1 MKEPAVHKLVIGDV
15 RGRLRGGHERDPL
28 AHDATDN
35 ASEQRVV
42 RAPQD
47 QRVHAR
53 FLQRRQILA
62 RHGLDLLASGHPG
75 LDELDKSGTRLL
87 ADRQPRHGC
96 ERAQVC
102 LGLDGGL
109 RTDDTHVVVTC
120 GDDALARG
128 RGNDLDNGDSC
139 INPVAFPS
147 VSERGGRRRVA
158 RDDERLHAARGQLVE
173 GGQRQRAY
181 LRDSSRAVRRVL
193 GVAQVDD
200 LFVGQFVD
208 DCARHRQPT

>member
-1 MKEPAVHKLVIGDV
+1 M
-15 RGRLRGGHERDPL
+15 
-28 AHDATDN
+28 
-35 ASEQRVV
+35 

-53 FLQRRQILA
+53 FLQRRQVLA
-62 RHGLDLLASGHPG
+62 RHSLDLLARGHPG
-75 LDELDKSGTRLL
+75 LDEVDESGARLL
-87 ADRQPRHGC
+87 ANRQPGDGR

-109 RTDDTHVVVTC
+109 RANDTDVVVAG

-128 RGNDLDNGDSC
+128 RSNDLDDGDAG
-139 INPVAFPS
+139 IDPVAFPGIRKRRR
-147 VSERGGRRRVA
+147 RGGIA
-158 RDDERLHAARGQLVE
+158 GDDERLHAARGQLVE
-173 GGQRQRAY
+173 GGQRQRAN

-200 LFVGQFVD
+200 LFVGQLVD